1 MREALGF
8 NKAGRV
14 DKHQAL
20 LYDIAMKASP
30 PLNAGARL
38 RIFSAGLFVMF
49 FAATTVSAGTE
60 VLYPVQEGFIVGGS
74 KAEQAVINRKALMVA
89 ARTQATMEHTR
100 KIFLLFETLSDNDGV
115 STATLKLTR
124 QREVANEGD
133 ARVPIE
139 LLLFG
144 APGGDWTG
152 PTLSWASAPFHNP
165 ESFSDEDTSEL
176 ELLGQ
181 VSVDTA
187 EAQQPEPVEFSDPRL
202 AEFLRKNPGRVTLV
216 VTSVAATKSPGVV
229 FMGTKSTGQPERR
242 PQLIL
247 EMK

>member
-1 MREALGF
+1 
-8 NKAGRV
+8 
-14 DKHQAL
+14 
-20 LYDIAMKASP
+20 MKANP

-74 KAEQAVINRKALMVA
+74 KAEQANAGKALMVA
-89 ARTQATMEHTR
+89 ARTQATMEYTR
-100 KIFLLFETLSDNDGV
+100 KIFLMFETPSDNDGV
-115 STATLKLTR
+115 NAATLKLTR
-124 QREVANEGD
+124 QSEVATEAD
-133 ARVPIE
+133 AKVPIE
-139 LLLFG
+139 LLVFG

-152 PTLSWASAPFHNP
+152 ATLTWASAPFHNP

-187 EAQQPEPVEFSDPRL
+187 EAQQSEPVEFSDPRL
-202 AEFLRKNPGRVTLV
+202 AEFLRKNPGRVTLI
-216 VTSVAATKSPGVV
+216 VTSLAATRSPGLMI
-229 FMGTKSTGQPERR
+229 MGTKSTGKPERR